1 MKLSYRI
8 ASAALAGVSLIGITA
23 SQSPAFAAPVAA
35 SVSSASDVSPETEA
49 LVSNIKALQS
59 QSSVLE
65 GEQAQTWVKR
75 VTR

>member
-1 MKLSYRI
+1 M
-8 ASAALAGVSLIGITA
+8 
-23 SQSPAFAAPVAA
+23 
-35 SVSSASDVSPETEA
+35 SSASDVSPETEA